1 MKIDLE
7 NQMINSVGIYDEN
20 NFLVSMGKKIIN
32 R

>member
-7 NQMINSVGIYDEN
+7 NQMIKSVGIYDEN
-20 NFLVSMGKKIIN
+20 NILISMGKKIIN